1 MPRDFRVYLDD
12 ILEAARKI
20 RLYVGDLSFDGFC
33 EDSKTTDAV
42 IRNLEI
48 IGEAVKQIPEN
59 IREKRPE
66 VAWRKIAG
74 LRDILIHAYFGID
87 FEVIWDVVTNKLPA
101 LEESVSQL
109 LAE

>member
-20 RLYVGDLSFDGFC
+20 HLYLGDLSFEGFC
-33 EDSKTTDAV
+33 EDSKTADAV

-48 IGEAVKQIPEN
+48 IGEAIKQIPEE

-66 VAWRKIAG
+66 VTWNKIAG

>member
-1 MPRDFRVYLDD
+1 MPRDSRVYLDD
-12 ILEAARKI
+12 ILESARKI
-20 RLYVGDLSFDGFC
+20 RLYTAGLSFEDFR
-33 EDSKTTDAV
+33 EDSKTADAV

-48 IGEAVKQIPEN
+48 IGEAVKQIPEA

-66 VAWRKIAG
+66 VTWRKIAG
-74 LRDILIHAYFGID
+74 LRDILIHAYFGVD
-87 FEVIWDVVTNKLPA
+87 FEMIWDVVTNKLPT